1 MSIPSQPVL
10 KPAATY
16 PQWSGTFTVHAA
28 DLDADGRVSA
38 ATVVGFLQEG
48 AASHATQ
55 LGVGLQALQA
65 VGQTWML
72 ARMRVRFEGWPALGD
87 PLTVKTWPT
96 GARGRVV
103 ACRDYEARN
112 GAGTLIVAATSE
124 WVLVER
130 GKQRITRLTPAILNL
145 APAETPRVD
154 LPEAEPVA
162 TGWTPAWQAVLP
174 VRRADLDV
182 NRHVNNV
189 HYVEWL
195 FEALPDAWLSR
206 RLVQVDIAYR
216 LGAVHGDTV
225 VSAAASRHAASVAH
239 RLTRQSDG
247 AVLVEATTT
256 WAE

>member
-1 MSIPSQPVL
+1 MSIATQPVER
-10 KPAATY
+10 PPRNY

-38 ATVVGFLQEG
+38 AAVVGFLQEG
-48 AASHATQ
+48 AASHAAQ
-55 LGVGLQALQA
+55 LGVGLQELQA
-65 VGQTWML
+65 VGRTWML
-72 ARMRVRFEGWPALGD
+72 ARMRIRFDGWPALD
-87 PLTVKTWPT
+87 DRLTVKTWPT

-103 ACRDYEARN
+103 ACRDYEACN
-112 GAGTLIVAATSE
+112 GAGRRLAAATSE
-124 WVLVER
+124 WVLVEVDKR
-130 GKQRITRLTPAILNL
+130 RIARLTPDILNL
-145 APAETPRVD
+145 APAWTPRVD
-154 LPEAEPVA
+154 LPETAPLA
-162 TGWTPAWQAVLP
+162 TGWTAVWQAVLP

-182 NRHVNNV
+182 NRHVNNG

-195 FEALPDAWLSR
+195 FEPLPEVWLSR
-206 RLVQVDIAYR
+206 RLVQIDIAYR

-225 VSAAASRHAASVAH
+225 VSAAAARHPAGVAH